1 MLQYSYVTILRL
13 LLGGSRGLMESVGVG
28 GHKRRADVVTAGSS
42 VGGSVMGEVIRNCQL
57 HVILLYHFEE
67 EKFYMLW

>member
-1 MLQYSYVTILRL
+1 MD
-13 LLGGSRGLMESVGVG
+13 SVGVG

-67 EKFYMLW
+67 EKFYMLWLFVSLCIRKVFLAPGLLCC